1 MYNFNGGAIPWHT
14 RLLLHASAA
23 ALAPMLAPLVLSLR
37 VTISSSSTLVLA
49 WTAVLAQIPAPTAQS
64 FPRTNFQGIHKN
76 LVSFTLARFFCF
88 CFGYPRQFS
97 FTVRVDDRN
106 LLPRTLS
113 LAGSFVFLYNDI
125 DNNWKR

>member
-49 WTAVLAQIPAPTAQS
+49 WTAVPAQIPAPTA
-64 FPRTNFQGIHKN
+64 
-76 LVSFTLARFFCF
+76 
-88 CFGYPRQFS
+88 
-97 FTVRVDDRN
+97 
-106 LLPRTLS
+106 LS
-113 LAGSFVFLYNDI
+113 LPLNNQNSNTKNTGQLSGVFCVAVLI
-125 DNNWKR
+125 IQRER

>member
-64 FPRTNFQGIHKN
+64 FPRTNSGIHKN
-76 LVSFTLARFFCF
+76 TVSFAC
-88 CFGYPRQFS
+88 G
-97 FTVRVDDRN
+97 
-106 LLPRTLS
+106 
-113 LAGSFVFLYNDI
+113 VFYFAL
-125 DNNWKR
+125 